1 MMKTRK
7 NDFNFDYDELG
18 EPFAFAP
25 LVNASSYEVQG
36 DQIWQ
41 SIAHKLCI

>member
-1 MMKTRK
+1 MGRNKK
-7 NDFNFDYDELG
+7 NDFNFDDELD